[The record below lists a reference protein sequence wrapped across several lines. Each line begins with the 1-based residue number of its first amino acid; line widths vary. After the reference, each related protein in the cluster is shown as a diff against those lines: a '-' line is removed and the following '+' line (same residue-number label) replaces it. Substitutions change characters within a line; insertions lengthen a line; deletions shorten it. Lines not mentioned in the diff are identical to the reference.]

1 MSPRLIAALL
11 AAVLLAPAAR
21 AAPETP
27 PGSACMVALLL
38 PFDWFA
44 SPTAG
49 DAWGGAHAGPTAYSY
64 LPGRTSAP
72 HLGPL
77 RLSQAAFGS
86 VRGPIGAAAVEKE
99 KTYTIVEH
107 AGREHFQ
114 PPLPTAA
121 VLFAS
126 ALCGIGGLA
135 WWRCQSRGAA

>member
-21 AAPETP
+21 AAPEIAP
-27 PGSACMVALLL
+27 KSACIASLL

-44 SPTAG
+44 SPMAG
-49 DAWGGAHAGPTAYSY
+49 DPWGGAHTGPTAYSY

-86 VRGPIGAAAVEKE
+86 VQGPVGAVAVEKE
-99 KTYTIVEH
+99 KTYTIVER
-107 AGREHFQ
+107 AGHERFR

-126 ALCGIGGLA
+126 AMCGIGGLA